1 MDVLAFCQWLENT
14 GWAINIRQSLWLF
27 PTIETVH
34 LFGIVL
40 LVGATSA
47 LDLRLLG
54 LVMKGESV
62 SKIAGRL
69 LPWALVGLVVQI
81 TSGFLMFASEA
92 TRCWPNVAFRMKMIM
107 ILLAGT
113 NALIFHVTV
122 YRRVESWDKSL
133 VTPAGAKLAG
143 CFSILLWFG
152 IVAAGRWIA
161 FTE

>member
-1 MDVLAFCQWLENT
+1 MYSFCQWLEAR
-14 GWAINIRQSLWLF
+14 GWAIELHQSLWLF
-27 PTIETVH
+27 PTIETIH

-40 LVGATSA
+40 LVGSTSA

-54 LVMKGESV
+54 LTMKRESV
-62 SKIAGRL
+62 SRTAGRL
-69 LPWALVGLVVQI
+69 LPWAWVGLMVQV
-81 TSGFLMFASEA
+81 TTGFLLFASEA
-92 TRCWPNVAFRMKMIM
+92 TRCWQNSAFRIKMAM
-107 ILLAGT
+107 LALAGL

-122 YRRVESWDKSL
+122 YRRVASWDEAA

-161 FTE
+161 FT